1 MTGWCHARGSLH
13 RSQPRIDPAAGCAR
27 ACHHLWRHGCDQ
39 HGAWR
44 DGDDRRLC
52 DRAVGHLARHQ
63 HLRRYPAGLHRDRAA
78 WPADRAGGGA
88 AALWPAA
95 RYAARDLGHRDP
107 DPAGGAA
114 GVRPVVLRHPCPG
127 TGAGAAECQRARLP
141 AGDVPARRRGH
152 QPLPDLHHSRDR
164 GAGARDLVHHLPHD
178 DGHAGARHHPQSQD
192 GGGLRHRRDAGQ
204 RADFCVWFGARGR
217 CRRDDVRLQD
227 GVSRHGNLDG
237 GRRLPC
243 RRDGRRRQPARVG
256 VLRRHPGRDQWT
268 GGGRDQRHSG
278 ARGGVRRRDRDHR
291 SQAEGPV
298 RPEGPLKMLSKRRIE
313 WAMYALF
320 VVAIMVA
327 PLIMESFW
335 LNRVAK
341 YLVYGMLGV
350 AVALSWGYAGILNLG
365 QGLFFGAGAYMLA
378 MSLKLAS
385 PTSLQQGSDKPVP
398 DFMLWNAEPGAP
410 TELCCINKASFL
422 WLPFQ
427 SQWFGVAMGMILPVA
442 IAFVLGTIVFRK
454 RMSGVFVSI
463 ITLALVLLVRLVVI
477 DTQPVTNGFNGLTD
491 LGWFNVLG
499 LEFDPY
505 IVPTYYLVA
514 VSLSLVLVCA
524 RLLVDTRAG
533 IILQA
538 VRDDQN
544 RARYLGFD
552 VPAYQTFFF
561 AVSAAI
567 AGFAGMLYVIVSEF
581 ASPTFMDLTFSITM
595 VVWAAVGGR
604 SSILGACIGA
614 ILINLISATVSETQ
628 GFAEA
633 WKAIIGLIFV
643 LVVLY
648 LPRGLGG
655 LAHDLVDRIVTRKPN
670 AAARELRVSDT
681 SSQLAE

>member
-1 MTGWCHARGSLH
+1 
-13 RSQPRIDPAAGCAR
+13 
-27 ACHHLWRHGCDQ
+27 
-39 HGAWR
+39 
-44 DGDDRRLC
+44 
-52 DRAVGHLARHQ
+52 
-63 HLRRYPAGLHRDRAA
+63 
-78 WPADRAGGGA
+78 
-88 AALWPAA
+88 
-95 RYAARDLGHRDP
+95 
-107 DPAGGAA
+107 
-114 GVRPVVLRHPCPG
+114 
-127 TGAGAAECQRARLP
+127 
-141 AGDVPARRRGH
+141 
-152 QPLPDLHHSRDR
+152 
-164 GAGARDLVHHLPHD
+164 
-178 DGHAGARHHPQSQD
+178 
-192 GGGLRHRRDAGQ
+192 
-204 RADFCVWFGARGR
+204 
-217 CRRDDVRLQD
+217 
-227 GVSRHGNLDG
+227 
-237 GRRLPC
+237 
-243 RRDGRRRQPARVG
+243 
-256 VLRRHPGRDQWT
+256 
-268 GGGRDQRHSG
+268 
-278 ARGGVRRRDRDHR
+278 
-291 SQAEGPV
+291 
-298 RPEGPLKMLSKRRIE
+298 MLSKRRIE

-378 MSLKLAS
+378 MSLKLAR
-385 PTSLQQGSDKPVP
+385 PTRLQQGSDKPVP

-410 TELCCINKASFL
+410 TEL
-422 WLPFQ
+422 
-427 SQWFGVAMGMILPVA
+427 
-442 IAFVLGTIVFRK
+442 
-454 RMSGVFVSI
+454 
-463 ITLALVLLVRLVVI
+463 ALVLLVRLVVI
-477 DTQPVTNGFNGLTD
+477 DAQPVTNGFNGLTD

-514 VSLSLVLVCA
+514 VSLSLVLVGA

-567 AGFAGMLYVIVSEF
+567 AGFAGMLYVVVSEF

-614 ILINLISATVSETQ
+614 ILINVISATVSETE

-633 WKAIIGLIFV
+633 WKAVIGLIFV

-655 LAHDLVDRIVTRKPN
+655 LAHDLVDRFVTRQPKE
-670 AAARELRVSDT
+670 AAPVLRVSDP